1 MILLLVLLLAAL
13 LGFTAH
19 SASICAVKAVS
30 EVINTQ
36 RSHMLNSFGKTAMW
50 TLTVMMLLMVLAP
63 DSLMPTLRA
72 PSLPSIFGAFLFGI
86 GAALNGGCAIS
97 TVTRLGNGEFRMAL
111 TVVGIVLAIAA
122 VDGGLVVLPV
132 TARQTLNP
140 FVLGY
145 WQLRLAVAL
154 LLAWAIHETITL
166 WRKRDRSSHFIE
178 GLIHRPWRL
187 STAAAVIGLANVAI
201 AVAAGH
207 WAYTGT
213 LRDFVGANIAG
224 RVPPSSLQ
232 IALFAALLIGVV
244 CSALLRRTYALRCRP
259 KPEWLRNLSG
269 GMLMGLGI
277 VMVPGGND
285 GLLLDGIPSL
295 SPHAIPAFVALLIGI
310 AAVQLLAP
318 RVSGVGQIDCG
329 GDVCRET

>member
-30 EVINTQ
+30 EVITTHH
-36 RSHMLNSFGKTAMW
+36 SHMLNSFGKTAMW
-50 TLTVMMLLMVLAP
+50 ILTAMMLLMVLAP
-63 DSLMPTLRA
+63 GSLTPTLRA
-72 PSLPSIFGAFLFGI
+72 PSLFSIFGAFLFGA

-111 TVVGIVLAIAA
+111 TIVGIVLAIAA
-122 VDGGLVVLPV
+122 IDGGLLALPV

-145 WQLRLAVAL
+145 WELRLAVAL
-154 LLAWAIHETITL
+154 LLGWAIHETITL
-166 WRKRDRSSHFIE
+166 WRRRDRSCGLVE
-178 GLIHRPWRL
+178 GLFHRPWRL
-187 STAAAVIGLANVAI
+187 STAAAVIGLTNVAI
-201 AVAAGH
+201 AAVAGH

-213 LRDFVGANIAG
+213 LRDIVGANMAG
-224 RVPPSSLQ
+224 LVPPSTLQ
-232 IALFAALLIGVV
+232 ITLFAALMTGVV

-269 GMLMGLGI
+269 GMLMGVGI
-277 VMVPGGND
+277 VAVPGGND
-285 GLLLDGIPSL
+285 GLLLDAIPSL
-295 SPHAIPAFVALLIGI
+295 SPHAIPAFIALLTGI
-310 AAVQLLAP
+310 AAVKLAAP
-318 RVSGVGQIDCG
+318 RFSDVGQIDCG
-329 GDVCRET
+329 GDVCREI

>member
-1 MILLLVLLLAAL
+1 MTLALVLLLAAL

-30 EVINTQ
+30 EVISTG

-50 TLTVMMLLMVLAP
+50 ILTVMMLAMLVAP
-63 DSLMPTLRA
+63 DSLVPTLRA
-72 PSLPSIFGAFLFGI
+72 PSLLSIFGAFLFGI

-111 TVVGIVLAIAA
+111 TIVGIVLSISAI
-122 VDGGLVVLPV
+122 DGGLLVLPV
-132 TARQTLNP
+132 AARQTLNP
-140 FVLGY
+140 FVLGS
-145 WQLRLAVAL
+145 WELRLAVAL
-154 LLAWAIHETITL
+154 LLGWAIHETITL
-166 WRKRDRSSHFIE
+166 WRKRDRSCGLIE

-187 STAAAVIGLANVAI
+187 STAAAVIGLTNVAI
-201 AVAAGH
+201 AVVAGH

-232 IALFAALLIGVV
+232 IALFAALLAGVV
-244 CSALLRRTYALRCRP
+244 CSALLRRTYAFRCQP
-259 KPEWLRNLSG
+259 KAEWLRNLGG
-269 GMLMGLGI
+269 GMLMGVGI

-285 GLLLDGIPSL
+285 GLLLDAIPSL
-295 SPHAIPAFVALLIGI
+295 SPHAIPAFIALLIGI
-310 AAVQLLAP
+310 ASVQLVVP
-318 RVSGVGQIDCG
+318 RFSDVGRIDCG